1 MSARLA
7 ILLVVIVLFGA
18 LSAAA
23 LLDVGYFGIL
33 EPHFQSWAGGQVF
46 ADLVIL
52 AVLAILWMLADARDR
67 GLNAWPFV
75 VITLGFG
82 SFGPLFYLV
91 LREMRGGDQ
100 RLAGR

>member
-1 MSARLA
+1 MSVRFS

-18 LSAAA
+18 LTAAA
-23 LLDVGYFGIL
+23 LMDVGYLGIL
-33 EPHFQSWAGGQVF
+33 APHFQSWGGGQVF

-52 AVLAILWMLADARDR
+52 AVLAILWMVADARER
-67 GLNAWPFV
+67 GLNPWPFV

-91 LREMRGGDQ
+91 LREMRGRDQ